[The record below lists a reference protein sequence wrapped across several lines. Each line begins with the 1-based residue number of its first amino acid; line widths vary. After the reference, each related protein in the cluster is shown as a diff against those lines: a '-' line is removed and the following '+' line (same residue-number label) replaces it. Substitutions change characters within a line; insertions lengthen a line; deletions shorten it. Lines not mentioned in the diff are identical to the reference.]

1 MIVAS
6 CMPQTRFSDDGQL
19 QAKLQTMDA
28 YNAISHG
35 CAYSEMSQRDA
46 TYLLVIFSDVAHCF
60 LQTAIILWSRRND
73 CPKTGEQD
81 CYNSSVKPERCVSKV
96 QCQNSSN
103 TPAYLRGCHHDTTL
117 TTKLRGSSGRT
128 GHACRSS
135 LPRLSSLLLTLSSVR
150 SIACWQLVHA
160 LQLCLRVT
168 TLAET
173 ESTTHGIAVEHS
185 FIHSFIF
192 RSLGQP

>member
-1 MIVAS
+1 
-6 CMPQTRFSDDGQL
+6 MPETRFSDDGQL

-46 TYLLVIFSDVAHCF
+46 TYLFVIFSDVAHCF

-103 TPAYLRGCHHDTTL
+103 TPAYLRRCHHDTTL
-117 TTKLRGSSGRT
+117 TTKLTGSSGPT
-128 GHACRSS
+128 GHVIAEVVKLVADTLVGSLNCVLATHAC
-135 LPRLSSLLLTLSSVR
+135 PAALLARHHT
-150 SIACWQLVHA
+150 CGN
-160 LQLCLRVT
+160 RVDNSRDCCR
-168 TLAET
+168 A
-173 ESTTHGIAVEHS
+173 
-185 FIHSFIF
+185 FIHSFIHF
-192 RSLGQP
+192 